1 MENNLYPLKLTSIQ
15 KNVIWGGDKLCKNW
29 GKTAEVPDTVGEA
42 WVLSVREKEV
52 AIIENGI
59 FAGKTMWDYIE
70 ANGSDI
76 IAKGYKNK
84 DFPLLIKLID
94 ANDKL
99 SVQVHPDDE
108 YAKNV
113 ENDYGKTEMWYI
125 VEAQE
130 GSSIVYGLKDGIKKE
145 DFARLVK
152 SGETEKALK
161 FQPVKAGEVYFIP
174 SGLVHAI
181 GSGLLIAEV
190 QQNSDL
196 TYRVYDYNRRQKDG
210 SLRELHVSKAIDV
223 TAEFSEDDINKIRF
237 ENGKDSTAVVNC
249 RYFSVRKIEES
260 SRLCADSKSFHSLLC
275 LKGEGTIEADG
286 KCYEIKKGDSYF
298 LPAGMGEYSLN
309 LKDCEILL
317 SAIN

>member
-1 MENNLYPLKLTSIQ
+1 MEKNLYPLKLSSIQ
-15 KNVIWGGDKLCKNW
+15 KNVIWGGSKLCKEW
-29 GKTAEVPDTVGEA
+29 GKTAKEPDTVGEA
-42 WVLSVREKEV
+42 WVLTVRENEV
-52 AIIENGI
+52 SVIENGI

-70 ANGSDI
+70 TNGPQVISVDS
-76 IAKGYKNK
+76 KGDK
-84 DFPLLIKLID
+84 FPLLIKLID

-99 SVQVHPDDE
+99 SVQVHPDDS
-108 YAKNV
+108 YAKKV

-130 GSSIVYGLKDGIKKE
+130 GSSIVYGLKDGIKKD
-145 DFARLVK
+145 DFARLV
-152 SGETEKALK
+152 SNGETEEALK

-210 SLRELHVSKAIDV
+210 SLRELHVDKAIDV
-223 TAEFSEDDINKIRF
+223 TAEFSEENINKIRF
-237 ENGKDSTAVVNC
+237 ENGKDGNTIVNC
-249 RYFSVRKIEES
+249 RYFGVSKISENTVLSANE
-260 SRLCADSKSFHSLLC
+260 DSFHSLLC
-275 LKGEGTIEADG
+275 LKGEGEIIADG
-286 KCYEIKKGDSYF
+286 KSYEIKKGDSYF

-317 SAIN
+317 SAVN